1 MNYINKISF
10 LFFFATLFMGCQS
23 GNKTTQF
30 TGKDGEV
37 KLMVVDPGHFH
48 ADLLLKQQNTSINR
62 DVFMYGPK
70 SIGLTQLLER
80 IQSFNTRTENPT
92 NWNPVVY
99 DEDDFLQKMLTNPAG
114 NVVVLAG
121 NNRLKTDYMYQ
132 SVESGLHVL
141 ADKPLAINA
150 ENFDLLL
157 KTVQKADENGVM
169 IYDMMTERF
178 AVLNVLQRI
187 IMSDTLLFG
196 VLSPDSPVD
205 PAVRLESVHHFFKE
219 VAGKPLV
226 RPAWYYDVTQQ
237 GEGLVDVTTH
247 LIDIV
252 HWKCYP
258 EVVLDYKKD
267 IQVLGA
273 THWPTLLS
281 LEQFEKSTQINQ
293 FPDYLLKDVKNNKLE
308 VYANGD
314 ILYKVKDTHV
324 TLHVKWNFEAPVGSG
339 DTHTSII
346 KGTRAVV
353 EVLQGS
359 STGFVPEL
367 YLSPSQE
374 VEFADFMKALDTF
387 KNSLQQTYPKVSFQ
401 IQNNKV
407 HVIVPDEYKEGH
419 EAHFA
424 QVAENFFQYLIQGK
438 MPEWE
443 IPNML
448 AKYYI
453 TTTALKIANATK

>member
-62 DVFMYGPK
+62 DVFVYGPK

-80 IQSFNTRTENPT
+80 IHSFNTRAENPT

-99 DEDDFLQKMLTNPAG
+99 DKEDFLQKMLKNPAG

-121 NNRLKTDYMYQ
+121 NNRMKTDYMYK
-132 SVESGLHVL
+132 SVASGIHVL
-141 ADKPLAINA
+141 ADKPLAINTDDF
-150 ENFDLLL
+150 ELLQ
-157 KTVQKADENGVM
+157 KTVQKAEKEKVM

-178 AVLNVLQRI
+178 AILNVLQRT

-196 VLSPDSPVD
+196 VLCADSPED

-219 VAGKPLV
+219 VAGKPLI
-226 RPAWYYDVTQQ
+226 RPAWYYDVNQQ

-258 EVVLDYKKD
+258 DVVIDYKKD

-273 THWPTLLS
+273 THWPTEIS
-281 LEQFEKSTQINQ
+281 LDQFAKSTQVNE
-293 FPDYLLKDVKNNKLE
+293 FPEYLLKDVRDNKLQ

-324 TLHVKWNFEAPVGSG
+324 ALDVKWNFEAPAGSG
-339 DTHTSII
+339 DTHTSVI
-346 KGTRAVV
+346 KGSRAIV
-353 EVLQGS
+353 EVVQDE

-367 YLSPSQE
+367 FLSPVKG
-374 VEFADFMKALDTF
+374 VEAADFMKALDAF
-387 KNSLQQTYPKVSFQ
+387 KNTLQQSYPKVSFQ
-401 IQNNKV
+401 MQNNKV
-407 HVIVPDEYKEGH
+407 RVFVPEEYKEGH

-424 QVAENFFQYLIQGK
+424 RVANTFFQYLFQGE

-443 IPNML
+443 IPNLL